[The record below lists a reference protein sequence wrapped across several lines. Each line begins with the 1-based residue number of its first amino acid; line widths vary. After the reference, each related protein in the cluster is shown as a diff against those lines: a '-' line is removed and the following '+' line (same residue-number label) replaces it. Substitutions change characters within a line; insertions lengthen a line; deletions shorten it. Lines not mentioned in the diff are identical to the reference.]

1 MFHHVSK
8 FVPNPGAVSAV
19 IERENPGPPA
29 FYPVIVFENEKA
41 FIVYDNVLVAAVEVP
56 GFVGLTSMFDE

>member
-8 FVPNPGAVSAV
+8 FVPNPGVVSAV
-19 IERENPGPPA
+19 IERESPQTPA

-41 FIVYDNVLVAAVEVP
+41 FIVYDNVLVAATEVD
-56 GFVGLTSMFDE
+56 GFIGLTSTFDE